1 MTGRRGERGSR
12 FSSHSPCRSVTP
24 SLNLCGRFI
33 LASTKFDSQPPA
45 PPPAITEM
53 RSFKRIA
60 EVVSEKLVGDIQ
72 DVNLGRANDLF
83 SLEQIDAGGEVED
96 RSRLDA
102 PALEV
107 HEFGARRGFQL
118 FQPFLFDLQRH
129 AALVP
134 SSEAEQ

>member
-1 MTGRRGERGSR
+1 MPIFALLRVVSW
-12 FSSHSPCRSVTP
+12 V
-24 SLNLCGRFI
+24 L
-33 LASTKFDSQPPA
+33 TKLDLQPGA
-45 PPPAITEM
+45 PPPAVTEM

-72 DVNLGRANDLF
+72 NVKLGRANHLL
-83 SLEQIDAGGEVED
+83 SLEQIDAGGEVEG

-118 FQPFLFDLQRH
+118 FQSFLFDFHRH
-129 AALVP
+129 AAFVP